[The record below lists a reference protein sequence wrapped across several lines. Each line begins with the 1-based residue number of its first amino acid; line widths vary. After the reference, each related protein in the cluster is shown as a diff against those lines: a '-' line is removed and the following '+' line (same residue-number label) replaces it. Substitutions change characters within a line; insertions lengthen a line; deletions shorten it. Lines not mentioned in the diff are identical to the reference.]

1 MKGYTTVCFMQG
13 FTINHAHKDIMFADG
28 IFSVDLVRRKLK
40 ERFKEYKLMSDKQL
54 MESLEFTDTVDSN
67 DEEF

>member
-1 MKGYTTVCFMQG
+1 MKVYNTVCFMQG

-40 ERFKEYKLMSDKQL
+40 CINAQRFQFQIGNMGQNIVTK
-54 MESLEFTDTVDSN
+54 
-67 DEEF
+67 